1 MPYCCQC
8 GRGVANSDIYCANCG
23 ARQPSTS
30 AIPLDPL
37 AGVSNRTATILC
49 YIPMVGWI
57 AAIVVLASMRFRQD
71 ARVRFHAFQG
81 FYLFVTWLI
90 VDWVLSPVFG
100 FAGPWHHFLPGLMK
114 ALVFGAWIFMLIKVA
129 QQETFKLPIVGDL
142 AEKSVSE
149 QRV

>member
-8 GRGVANSDIYCANCG
+8 GRGVGTPDIYCANCG
-23 ARQPSTS
+23 ARQPNTP
-30 AIPLDPL
+30 AAAVDPL
-37 AGVSNRTATILC
+37 AAVSHRTASILC
-49 YIPMVGWI
+49 YIPMVGWV

-71 ARVRFHAFQG
+71 RRVRFHAFQG
-81 FYLFVTWLI
+81 FYLFVVWLI

-100 FAGPWHHFLPGLMK
+100 FAGPFHHFLPALLK
-114 ALVFGAWIFMLIKVA
+114 AAVFGAWIFMLIKVA
-129 QQETFKLPIVGDL
+129 QEETFKLPIVGDL

>member
-8 GRGVANSDIYCANCG
+8 GRPAGNSDIYCANCG
-23 ARQPSTS
+23 ARQPI
-30 AIPLDPL
+30 APAVPIDPL
-37 AGVSNRTATILC
+37 SGVSNRTASLLC

-81 FYLFVTWLI
+81 FYLFVVWLI
-90 VDWVLSPVFG
+90 VDWVLGPVFS
-100 FAGPWHHFLPGLMK
+100 FGPWHHFLPALLK
-114 ALVFGAWIFMLIKVA
+114 AAVFGAWIFMIVKVA
-129 QQETFKLPIVGDL
+129 QTETFKLPIVGDL

-149 QRV
+149 QRH